1 MYRGPQNIEDL
12 KEKYGSAFG
21 ALVRD
26 AIRVEKVK
34 ELLLERKQQ
43 TKVYTMNKQ
52 EKTGNDSCPTHIAG
66 LIDVERNDLLR
77 SGITFKLLH
86 FDYLHMTE
94 HYLLSYLLKGCFFKQ
109 VLPSF
114 IENNVISTNGEI
126 W

>member
-1 MYRGPQNIEDL
+1 MYRGTQDVDVL

-34 ELLLERKQQ
+34 ELLSLSNKQ
-43 TKVYTMNKQ
+43 TKVYTMNQQ
-52 EKTGNDSCPTHIAG
+52 EKTGIDSCPTHIAG
-66 LIDVERNDLLR
+66 FIDVERNDLMTR
-77 SGITFKLLH
+77 GINFRLLH
-86 FDYLHMTE
+86 FDYFHMTPK
-94 HYLLSYLLKGCFFKQ
+94 YLLNFLLKENFFKQ

-114 IENNVISTNGEI
+114 IDNNVISKNGEI

>member
-1 MYRGPQNIEDL
+1 MYRGPQNVDVL
-12 KEKYGSAFG
+12 KERYGSAFG

-34 ELLLERKQQ
+34 ELLSERNKQ

-52 EKTGNDSCPTHIAG
+52 EKTGNDSCPTHIVG
-66 LIDVERNDLLR
+66 LIDVERNDLIT

-86 FDYLHMTE
+86 FDYIHMPKE
-94 HYLLSYLLKGCFFKQ
+94 YLLNFLLRENFFKQ
-109 VLPSF
+109 VLRSF
-114 IENNVISTNGEI
+114 INNNVISKNGEI